1 MTDEGPIGRY
11 RLHRNDNM
19 LGERGKNLRAEGYDV
34 ESPEN
39 WHLIWSFEHLEHAA
53 LKIDEQSLRIG
64 RVTRDDVDDAANRPV
79 TILNTR
85 ATLQNFDSFD

>member
-1 MTDEGPIGRY
+1 MIMTDEGPIGRY

-53 LKIDEQSLRIG
+53 LKMAKESLKSG
-64 RVTRDDVDDAANRPV
+64 AYSVWKLVDGEPEK
-79 TILNTR
+79 
-85 ATLQNFDSFD
+85 ATA